1 MTTLDELVVKIRAD
15 AGQFEREMNR
25 VSSTTSNATG
35 KMSAG
40 FGALKADL
48 LSLVPALSAGAFIAF
63 AKNAVN
69 AAAALQDMADR
80 TGVSASFLNEMQIAV
95 ENAGGSVD
103 QLAQS
108 ILFMNN
114 FIGEAA
120 KGNQQA
126 AETLTQLGTSFA
138 ELQSLSPEQQFMK
151 IVDGVSQLG
160 TQFEKTEALRSV
172 FGRGVSNLIPIL
184 SDGAD
189 GIKSLRDEAKELNST
204 LSDEQVAA
212 LDAAGDAWNS
222 FTKGLSNATAGV
234 IADTYIR
241 LKQLDELLSSFGRGS
256 DGALSSAR
264 LGTSLPEAEMSAY
277 INKAKKAGFVTSAS
291 VLGTEQYGPEA
302 KKIDNIAKKASE
314 TRKQAAKEIKEVA
327 SETEKLDVVMEKVAD
342 TSEISARIIKDSFGD
357 ALESA
362 TFDFKNFGNAA
373 GGILDGLARRIAR
386 KGFID
391 PLSGAVDSLLF
402 GSGSSAPRPSPD
414 FIGPMPQDGG
424 LLGNIFGGFFAD
436 GGRPPMGK
444 VSVVG
449 ERGPELFVPD
459 SAGTIIPNGGMGGG
473 VSFTQVINV
482 SPGVPELIRS
492 EINRAAPGIASAAQN
507 GVFMAMEKGGRASQI
522 VGKRS

>member
-25 VSSTTSNATG
+25 VSGTTTAATG
-35 KMSAG
+35 RM
-40 FGALKADL
+40 GASVASLKSGL
-48 LSLVPALSAGAFIAF
+48 LGLVPALSAGAFVAF
-63 AKNAVN
+63 AKGAIDT
-69 AAAALQDMADR
+69 ASALQDMADR
-80 TGVSASFLNEMQIAV
+80 TGASVGLLADLRTEI
-95 ENAGGSVD
+95 ENAGGNVE
-103 QLAQS
+103 QLGQAFV
-108 ILFMNN
+108 FMNN
-114 FIGEAA
+114 FLGEAA
-120 KGNQQA
+120 KGNREA
-126 AETLTQLGTSFA
+126 AETLRQLGTSFEELSALTPDEQFLKIA
-138 ELQSLSPEQQFMK
+138 EGASN
-151 IVDGVSQLG
+151 LG
-160 TQFEKTEALRSV
+160 TQFERTEALRSV
-172 FGRGVSNLIPIL
+172 FGRGVANLIPIL
-184 SDGAD
+184 SQGAE
-189 GIKSLRDEAKELNST
+189 GIEKIREAQQELGSVT
-204 LSDEQVAA
+204 DEQAAA
-212 LDAAGDAWNS
+212 LDRAGDNWNTFVNTLQNRVAAGVGEAIIFIENLNKKISENEKIFQDS
-222 FTKGLSNATAGV
+222 IVYRSN
-234 IADTYIR
+234 
-241 LKQLDELLSSFGRGS
+241 EF
-256 DGALSSAR
+256 
-264 LGTSLPEAEMSAY
+264 
-277 INKAKKAGFVTSAS
+277 KKWEQASKSGGFVTEATLGKIPEIERLNEQMKPKRSSPPAAS
-291 VLGTEQYGPEA
+291 IKETTRAVKELKYESKDIPIVME
-302 KKIDNIAKKASE
+302 DIAKS
-314 TRKQAAKEIKEVA
+314 
-327 SETEKLDVVMEKVAD
+327 
-342 TSEISARIIKDSFGD
+342 SEISARVIKDSFAD

-362 TFDFKNFGNAA
+362 TFDFKNFGKSA

-459 SAGTIIPNGGMGGG
+459 TAGTIIPNGGMGGG

>member
-25 VSSTTSNATG
+25 VSGAATNATTR
-35 KMSAG
+35 MSAG
-40 FGALKADL
+40 FSTLKGQML
-48 LSLVPALSAGAFIAF
+48 GLIPALSAGAFVAF
-63 AKNAVN
+63 TKNAVDM
-69 AAAALQDMADR
+69 ASALQDMADR
-80 TGVSASFLNEMQIAV
+80 TGASVGLLADLRTEI
-95 ENAGGSVD
+95 ENAGGSVE
-103 QLAQS
+103 QLGQAFV
-108 ILFMNN
+108 FMNN
-114 FIGEAA
+114 FLGEAA

-126 AETLTQLGTSFA
+126 AETLAQLGTSFE
-138 ELQSLSPEQQFMK
+138 ELSNLSPDQQFLK
-151 IVDGVSQLG
+151 IAEGASNLG
-160 TQFEKTEALRSV
+160 TQFERTEALRSV
-172 FGRGVSNLIPIL
+172 FGRGVANLIPIL
-184 SDGAD
+184 SQGAE
-189 GIKSLRDEAKELNST
+189 GIEKIREAQQELGSVT
-204 LSDEQVAA
+204 DEQAAA
-212 LDAAGDAWNS
+212 LDRAGDNWNTFVNTLQNRVAAGVGEAIIFIENLNKKISENEKIFQDS
-222 FTKGLSNATAGV
+222 IVYRSN
-234 IADTYIR
+234 
-241 LKQLDELLSSFGRGS
+241 EF
-256 DGALSSAR
+256 
-264 LGTSLPEAEMSAY
+264 
-277 INKAKKAGFVTSAS
+277 KKWEQASKSGGFVTEATLGKIPEIERLNEQMKPKRSTPPAAS
-291 VLGTEQYGPEA
+291 
-302 KKIDNIAKKASE
+302 
-314 TRKQAAKEIKEVA
+314 IKETTKAVKELKDE
-327 SETEKLDVVMEKVAD
+327 SENIPVVMEEIGRS
-342 TSEISARIIKDSFGD
+342 SEISARVIKDSFGD

-391 PLSGAVDSLLF
+391 PLSGAVDSILF

-459 SAGTIIPNGGMGGG
+459 TAGTIIPNGGMGGG